1 MAKSETRNEAE
12 VRSQRVDE
20 LRSLGIDPYPSK
32 AVERSHTAQQVI
44 DLFSPPAKE
53 LEPGE
58 ADPNEKLLKVCG
70 RITSKR
76 DSGSI
81 GFIKLTDESGKI
93 QLKIE
98 KKLVKGDPGLG
109 FKQIQKL
116 LDVGDFISAEGIG
129 CRTNRGELSIQV
141 NKLELISK
149 AIIPFPD
156 SYYGVNDPE
165 ICRRHREMDLAGN
178 AESLQRFRMRSKIL
192 QSIRTYLWDA
202 GFYEIETPVLQA
214 IYGGA
219 AARPFITH
227 HNALD
232 VDLYLRIATEL
243 FLKRAICGGFE
254 RVFELGRVFRNE
266 GIDSTHN
273 PEFTSLEVYQA

>member
-1 MAKSETRNEAE
+1 MAKSETRNEVE
-12 VRSQRVDE
+12 VRSQKVDE
-20 LRSLGIDPYPSK
+20 LRAQGIDPYPSQ
-32 AVERSHTAQQVI
+32 AIERSHTTKQVI

-58 ADPNEKLLKVCG
+58 TDPNEKFLKVCG

-81 GFIKLTDESGKI
+81 GFINLTDETGKI

-98 KKLVKGDPGLG
+98 KKLVKGDPGLS

-116 LDVGDFISAEGIG
+116 LDVGDFVSAEGIG

-141 NKLELISK
+141 NKLDVLSK

-178 AESLQRFRMRSKIL
+178 AEALQRFRVRS
-192 QSIRTYLWDA
+192 
-202 GFYEIETPVLQA
+202 
-214 IYGGA
+214 
-219 AARPFITH
+219 
-227 HNALD
+227 
-232 VDLYLRIATEL
+232 
-243 FLKRAICGGFE
+243 
-254 RVFELGRVFRNE
+254 
-266 GIDSTHN
+266 
-273 PEFTSLEVYQA
+273 